1 MNKLKFTFNLIIIL
15 PTPPPPPKKT
25 QKNQP
30 IIEPPLN

>member
-15 PTPPPPPKKT
+15 PTKKKKKT